1 MDQGGCDLSDNPIVD
16 FGVWEK
22 YRFEGDKDFGSDS
35 SFLHQYINFELVR
48 GGFE

>member
-35 SFLHQYINFELVR
+35 SFAFTDSLILIAVD
-48 GGFE
+48 